1 MEKYEKYTVFMIGR
15 LNVNMSVLPKLF
27 CSSAISIRNPSNDL
41 FSNWQTD
48 SKSYTEM

>member
-15 LNVNMSVLPKLF
+15 LNVNLSVLPKLF
-27 CSSAISIRNPSNDL
+27 CNSAISIKNPSDNL

-48 SKSYTEM
+48 SKRHTEM